1 LIQTERSFQTGAKEV
16 VEVDKMGASFRG
28 GEKNMD
34 SPGEKDV
41 EAGDGA
47 LDLGRGEQDP
57 IRVAELGGEKEAAL
71 VDKRRS
77 IWRGSGTNDENR
89 TCVFERKKSLP
100 VSSPV
105 NLGLALEKRA
115 LLLRAEKRRGIS

>member
-1 LIQTERSFQTGAKEV
+1 
-16 VEVDKMGASFRG
+16 
-28 GEKNMD
+28 MD

-47 LDLGRGEQDP
+47 LDLGRGEQDS

-89 TCVFERKKSLP
+89 TCVFEEKTP
-100 VSSPV
+100 VGQLS
-105 NLGLALEKRA
+105 RQ
-115 LLLRAEKRRGIS
+115 LRARA